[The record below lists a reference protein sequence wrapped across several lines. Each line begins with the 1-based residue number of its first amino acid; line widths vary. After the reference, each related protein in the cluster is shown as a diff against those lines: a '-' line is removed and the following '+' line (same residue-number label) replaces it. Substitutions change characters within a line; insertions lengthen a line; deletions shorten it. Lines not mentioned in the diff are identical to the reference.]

1 MTIVFTPKASMQVC
15 VGPGPG
21 RRSGLD
27 LLAMYR
33 GLTEEVS
40 IVKDVD
46 VGGPRAGVSGHFGGF
61 QTSPLAALGTK
72 RWVSPRAAS
81 GVLRNLPVW
90 RGLF

>member
-1 MTIVFTPKASMQVC
+1 MQVC

-46 VGGPRAGVSGHFGGF
+46 VGGPG
-61 QTSPLAALGTK
+61 
-72 RWVSPRAAS
+72 
-81 GVLRNLPVW
+81 
-90 RGLF
+90 RGLVVILEDFKHPHWLR